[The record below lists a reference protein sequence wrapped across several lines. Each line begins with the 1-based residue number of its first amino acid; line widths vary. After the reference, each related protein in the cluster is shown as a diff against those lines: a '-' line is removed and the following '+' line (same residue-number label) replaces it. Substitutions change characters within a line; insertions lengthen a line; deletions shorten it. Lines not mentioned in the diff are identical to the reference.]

1 MNEKE
6 LQLKSFKRNKA
17 IGFFDED
24 FRFEKL
30 TRLGD
35 PLERLRQG
43 IDFEQFRPLLL
54 DKLHFLPKG
63 EGGRKPYDYVLMFKI
78 LILQRYYNLGDDQTE
93 YQICDRLSFMR
104 FLKLTIADDVPDSKT
119 IWHFRERLVDLA
131 LVDSLFDLF
140 KRKLEELGL
149 IVHEGK
155 IVDASFVEVPKQRN
169 SREDNGQIKAGVIPD
184 AWKEK
189 GKEQKL
195 EQKDTDARWTK
206 KNFVAYYGYKNHVKC
221 DLKNKFITGYKV
233 TDASV
238 YDSEPTIEMLQ
249 KEDEGQ
255 PFYADSAY
263 TGADFQA
270 KLVNEKKVILQ
281 VVEKGYKGKPL
292 TDEQKANNKEK
303 SRTRVR
309 VEHIFGFIEN
319 SMNGST
325 IKTIGIKRAK
335 ALIGLMNLTYN
346 LFRKVQITNPIG

>member
-1 MNEKE
+1 MKT
-6 LQLKSFKRNKA
+6 FKRNKA
-17 IGFFDED
+17 ISFFDED
-24 FRFEKL
+24 FRLEKL
-30 TRLGD
+30 TKLGD
-35 PLERLRQG
+35 PLERLSKG
-43 IDFEQFRPLLL
+43 IDFELFRPVLL
-54 DKLHFLPKG
+54 DKLTVEPKDK
-63 EGGRKPYDYVLMFKI
+63 GGRKPYDYVLMFKI
-78 LILQRYYNLGDDQTE
+78 VILQRYYNLSDDQSE

-119 IWHFRERLVDLA
+119 IWHFRERLVDLE
-131 LVDSLFDLF
+131 LVDVLFDLF
-140 KRKLEELGL
+140 KTKLEELGL

-169 SREDNGQIKAGVIPD
+169 SRDENKQIKDGEIP
-184 AWKEK
+184 ATWKEN
-189 GKEQKL
+189 ENKL

-206 KNFVAYYGYKNHVKC
+206 KNGVSFYGYKNHVKC
-221 DLKNKFITGYKV
+221 EQTNKFITGYTV

-238 YDSEPTIEMLQ
+238 HDSQPTPDLLN

-255 PFYADSAY
+255 PLYADSAY
-263 TGADFQA
+263 VGEDLHL
-270 KLVNEKKVILQ
+270 KLAEDKKVKPIII
-281 VVEKGYKGKPL
+281 EKGYRNNPL

-303 SRTRVR
+303 SKVRVR

-346 LFRKVQITNPIG
+346 LFRKVQVANPIG